1 MPVANDI
8 SYEPHDP
15 GGRQQILEV
24 YQELLERAPVYRTP
38 SSGMWVVSRY
48 DDVAALM
55 QNPGALSSGPQ
66 QDELLAFPPKVDQF
80 GHNQIA
86 ELIAAMLRSPVD
98 LTELAAAQVIIGAD
112 EPEHTRLRRL
122 VSRGITPRRLES
134 LGDTIARI
142 VVECLEGLDD
152 EESFDVV
159 DRLAAPLPVR
169 VVSHLISAEP
179 ARHADVARWSE
190 ELARVPQG
198 VRRGS
203 PEHALGVARVF
214 SELSSYLVPLIEAR
228 RAATADDLISD
239 IICPDGE
246 DVLTATEAVLF
257 LLVLL
262 AVGNQT
268 TTNLIGNA
276 VVSLMRNPEQLQLL
290 NETPG
295 LMPNAVEETLR
306 CESPLQFG
314 LRRTLEDLVVED
326 VTIPA
331 GAVVVLLWGA
341 ANRDPRRFPD
351 PDRFDITR
359 SATNLA
365 FGSGIHHCLGARLA
379 HMETTA
385 ALAPLTSRLPSLQLE
400 ASTLE
405 LLPGSLTRGYRHIGL
420 VRSSIRRNR

>member
-1 MPVANDI
+1 MPT
-8 SYEPHDP
+8 SP
-15 GGRQQILEV
+15 GGR
-24 YQELLERAPVYRTP
+24 RN
-38 SSGMWVVSRY
+38 W
-48 DDVAALM
+48 
-55 QNPGALSSGPQ
+55 
-66 QDELLAFPPKVDQF
+66 
-80 GHNQIA
+80 
-86 ELIAAMLRSPVD
+86 
-98 LTELAAAQVIIGAD
+98 
-112 EPEHTRLRRL
+112 
-122 VSRGITPRRLES
+122 RG
-134 LGDTIARI
+134 
-142 VVECLEGLDD
+142 C
-152 EESFDVV
+152 
-159 DRLAAPLPVR
+159 
-169 VVSHLISAEP
+169 
-179 ARHADVARWSE
+179 
-190 ELARVPQG
+190 
-198 VRRGS
+198 RRGCAEVAPS
-203 PEHALGVARVF
+203 TPLGVARVF

-290 NETPG
+290 NETPE